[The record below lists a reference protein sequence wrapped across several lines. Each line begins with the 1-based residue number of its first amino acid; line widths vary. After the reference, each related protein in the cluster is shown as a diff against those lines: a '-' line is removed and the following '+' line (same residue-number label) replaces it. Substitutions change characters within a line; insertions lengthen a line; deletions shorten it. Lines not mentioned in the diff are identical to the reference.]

1 MSNKVIISGWELSL
15 PSIENFDS
23 IVDLLKSKQKVLS
36 DKYLDREDLVDIY
49 KLNKNPDIIKM
60 KKTGEGLY
68 KKIKKMID
76 NALKNSG
83 LTRKEIKE
91 NRTKIYISGQGL
103 RADLSD
109 FQGFY
114 DKNDIEDVN
123 YTPSIKKLHSIE
135 YSQDMLSKKIFDDYN
150 LEWPPITLYNA
161 SNSALMAVNV
171 GFNDIKENNLDIM
184 IIVSWTDV
192 LLQDIAFMDNQN
204 MLASIFSQPF
214 SKYSDGVIL
223 SDGHAVLILEN
234 INLAKKRNKKDFIVI
249 NSIAFNQNFSGRNI
263 GGYSFNFLTISKT
276 ILSALEFANCS
287 PCQIGAIFI
296 HGNGSINS
304 DKAEEMAILNVFNE
318 VDNVPI
324 LSYKGQIG
332 YISNCSGIIDLMIIA
347 KSLQDHFL
355 IPSVSNCSLNY
366 QSNLN
371 FFSDE
376 DIVNYNRSPILKIGL
391 GMDGS
396 IITMVLNYE

>member
-1 MSNKVIISGWELSL
+1 M
-15 PSIENFDS
+15 
-23 IVDLLKSKQKVLS
+23 
-36 DKYLDREDLVDIY
+36 
-49 KLNKNPDIIKM
+49 
-60 KKTGEGLY
+60 
-68 KKIKKMID
+68 
-76 NALKNSG
+76 
-83 LTRKEIKE
+83 
-91 NRTKIYISGQGL
+91 
-103 RADLSD
+103 
-109 FQGFY
+109 
-114 DKNDIEDVN
+114 
-123 YTPSIKKLHSIE
+123 
-135 YSQDMLSKKIFDDYN
+135 
-150 LEWPPITLYNA
+150 
-161 SNSALMAVNV
+161 
-171 GFNDIKENNLDIM
+171 
-184 IIVSWTDV
+184 
-192 LLQDIAFMDNQN
+192 
-204 MLASIFSQPF
+204 
-214 SKYSDGVIL
+214 
-223 SDGHAVLILEN
+223 
-234 INLAKKRNKKDFIVI
+234 
-249 NSIAFNQNFSGRNI
+249 
-263 GGYSFNFLTISKT
+263 
-276 ILSALEFANCS
+276 EFANCS